1 MFKNIWTYVALIAIM
16 ALVTV
21 GIVGLLMNITERK
34 AEARVY
40 YQEVAALDETTVDPA
55 IWGQNFPLEY
65 ESYLR
70 TADTERTRYG
80 GSEAFN
86 KLESDPRLLRIFAG
100 YGFGLAYDEERGHAY
115 SLVDQEETPRVT
127 ELSQPGACAHCHAA
141 VIPLYREVGDGDVM
155 QGFEEVCGWPLE
167 QVHEQVEHPVAC
179 IDCHDPDTMQLRITR
194 PGFLNG
200 IRELKRVEEGI
211 EDYDPNTMASRQ
223 EMRTYV
229 CGQCHVEYYFQGE
242 GKVLTYPWSKGIRVE
257 NIMDYYDEID
267 FADWTHEET
276 GARVLKAQHPE
287 FETFSQGIHARS
299 GVSCADCHMP
309 YTRVGAIKVSDHH
322 VRSPVLNIERSCM
335 TCHPGTAEEMEE
347 RVFTIQDRTKVLQD
361 QAEDALV
368 ALLDDI
374 KAALETGISDEELH
388 AAQELQRQSQ
398 FRLDFV
404 NAENSMGFHAPQET
418 ARILAES
425 IDLARQGQIALLRAQ
440 DEPAAAE

>member
-1 MFKNIWTYVALIAIM
+1 MLKNIWTYIALIAIT

-34 AEARVY
+34 AEAQVY
-40 YQEVAALDETTVDPA
+40 YQEVAQLDESTVDPA

-65 ESYLR
+65 ETYLK
-70 TADTERTRYG
+70 TADTERTKYG

-86 KLESDPRLLRIFAG
+86 KLETDPRLLRIFAG

-127 ELSQPGACAHCHAA
+127 ELSQPGACAHCHASI
-141 VIPLYREVGDGDVM
+141 IPLYREVSNGDVM

-179 IDCHDPDTMQLRITR
+179 IDCHHPETMQLRITR

-200 IRELKRVEEGI
+200 IKALKKQQEGI
-211 EDYDPNTMASRQ
+211 EGYDPNTMASRQ
-223 EMRTYV
+223 EMRTFV
-229 CGQCHVEYYFQGE
+229 CGQCHVEYYFKGE
-242 GKVLTYPWSKGIRVE
+242 GKVLTYPWDNGIKVE
-257 NIMDYYDEID
+257 QIMAYYDEID

-309 YTRVGAIKVSDHH
+309 YKRVGALKVSDHH
-322 VRSPVLNIERSCM
+322 VRSPLLNAQRACL
-335 TCHPGTAEEMEE
+335 TCHP
-347 RVFTIQDRTKVLQD
+347 R
-361 QAEDALV
+361 
-368 ALLDDI
+368 
-374 KAALETGISDEELH
+374 
-388 AAQELQRQSQ
+388 QR
-398 FRLDFV
+398 
-404 NAENSMGFHAPQET
+404 
-418 ARILAES
+418 
-425 IDLARQGQIALLRAQ
+425 
-440 DEPAAAE
+440 